1 MKFPTG
7 YCKKNLETGPSG
19 QVFPPKVS
27 VRIDQNYHW
36 GEYGQ
41 GCQQKTKS
49 NPKRSWPG
57 TELLMAKDTQL
68 APILVYLPGRAGL
81 SPHSQLTLG
90 MGVILRKA
98 GDVVGSW
105 KKAAVP
111 RTSPERGRSCCLQ
124 LDLLP
129 GSWQTTKSPLFLSSR
144 FKWSEQRP
152 MTSLRDPSQSPRAGK
167 QRLPLAKENVTE
179 KGR

>member
-1 MKFPTG
+1 MASCCPTTR
-7 YCKKNLETGPSG
+7 YYTHFCEIAHRVLQKNLETGPSG
-19 QVFPPKVS
+19 QIFPPKVS

-57 TELLMAKDTQL
+57 TELWMAKDTQL

-81 SPHSQLTLG
+81 SPHSQLISG

-98 GDVVGSW
+98 DVVGSP

-111 RTSPERGRSCCLQ
+111 STSPERGRSCCLQ
-124 LDLLP
+124 LDRLP
-129 GSWQTTKSPLFLSSR
+129 GS
-144 FKWSEQRP
+144 
-152 MTSLRDPSQSPRAGK
+152 
-167 QRLPLAKENVTE
+167 
-179 KGR
+179 